1 MREETSGEIY
11 TVSNYHNVKKKPR
24 VGSGGGGL
32 KLSTFEWHQGT
43 CANKLDVFRVGK
55 GVKRL
60 NETSKAGGKGPII
73 FAKLDLLAYPHT
85 LIKNLI

>member
-1 MREETSGEIY
+1 MASRHVY
-11 TVSNYHNVKKKPR
+11 K
-24 VGSGGGGL
+24 
-32 KLSTFEWHQGT
+32 
-43 CANKLDVFRVGK
+43 NKLDVFRVGK

-60 NETSKAGGKGPII
+60 NETSKAGKRPII

>member
-1 MREETSGEIY
+1 MAS
-11 TVSNYHNVKKKPR
+11 
-24 VGSGGGGL
+24 
-32 KLSTFEWHQGT
+32 QGT
-43 CANKLDVFRVGK
+43 CANRLDVFRVGK

-60 NETSKAGGKGPII
+60 NEPSKAGKRPII